1 MEAETKKCPRC
12 GHDNPPY
19 VIYCIKC
26 ETRLAPRQ
34 TIEEPPIEISE
45 EPSDSTEST
54 EDSSPGLTSGS
65 TFAGQYQIIEDLG
78 EGEMGHVYKARDTK
92 ADEEVALKVLKPE
105 IAPDDKSF
113 RRYRKE
119 FKSAHKISHK
129 NVCKL
134 YHLGTSKGIRYITM
148 EYVSGE
154 DLASSMNR
162 LGQFT
167 AGKAIFTAKQICE
180 GLAEGHRLGVI
191 HQNLKPRNIMID
203 QFGNVRI
210 MDFGTLF
217 SQKAAEDTAEG
228 SIEIQ
233 SQYLSPEQAEGQ
245 EADKRSDI
253 YSLGLILYEM
263 LTNMLHSREKIQR
276 SLSEEPQIPGALS
289 QLILKCLDKDK
300 EKRFQSTYDLFSEL
314 TKIETGVSAVGEE
327 ALEEEPVAPKKTT
340 ARFNL
345 QKLLIPGLIVAAAAI
360 IALVVWQFFLVER
373 AGTLPEGKPL
383 LAVMYFENHTGDES
397 LDFWR
402 EMIPEALI
410 ADLNQSKHIDV
421 LSSERL
427 FQILNDLNQLRT
439 RTYSSALLK
448 QVAAQGE
455 ANTIIS
461 GSFAKEGDT
470 FRLQVNLMKAQKEKP
485 FATESELGNGEE
497 SLFTMVDGLTDKI
510 KRNFKLKAEE
520 RAEDIDKDVS
530 QITTNSLEAFKCY
543 LDGRK
548 YHLMG
553 KYRQSIVMMEEA
565 VTIDP
570 EFALAY
576 HSMSES
582 YGNLNL
588 PQERETCFQKVL
600 ELGERLSEKEFY
612 LIQGE
617 YYRESEETYQ
627 EAIEAYTKLLQLYPD
642 HLYGILSLGTIY
654 RSIEELD
661 KALIYFE
668 QYRIYKTEYIPIYFS
683 IADVYMMKG
692 RYEKA
697 EEILR
702 YCLNTFSNQSEI
714 HHFLAFNYICNGLLI
729 FARNELDEAFKLS
742 PRDSH
747 TLYTRG
753 VYNTLTGAFVE
764 AEKEYQ
770 KLLKEKDTAG
780 QYLGLHGLANLSLIK
795 GQNRDSR
802 RYLARIIEISQSLGA
817 AWMESQARSILALR
831 LMIAERPQEALREC
845 NKALDLGSQAKRVDL
860 QRLALHYKGLA
871 YLKINSRT
879 RAQRTAEELK
889 SMIEEGSHQKEM
901 RRYDHLVGMIE
912 LERKNYTNAI
922 EHLETAL
929 SLLPFQSSQWT
940 EAHLLNNQALY
951 IDSLALAH
959 YRAGNL
965 DKAQEIYSQI
975 SQLTT
980 GRLYFEDIYARS
992 FYTLGRIFQRLGSNE
1007 KAEENYNKFLALW
1020 FDADSGI
1027 PEVNDAKRRLL
1038 NFNRT
1043 P

>member
-1 MEAETKKCPRC
+1 VEAETKKCPQC
-12 GHDNPPY
+12 GHDNPPD

-26 ETRLAPRQ
+26 EARLAPRQ
-34 TIEEPPIEISE
+34 TTYEPLIEISE
-45 EPSDSTEST
+45 EPSDSAESAD
-54 EDSSPGLTSGS
+54 DSSTGLTTGS

-78 EGEMGHVYKARDTK
+78 EGEMGHVYKASDTK
-92 ADEEVALKVLKPE
+92 ADEEVALKVLNPE

-119 FKSAHKISHK
+119 FKSASKISHK

-154 DLASSMNR
+154 DLKSSMKR

-167 AGKAIFTAKQICE
+167 PGKAIFTAKQICE

-191 HQNLKPRNIMID
+191 HQNLKPPNIVID

-217 SQKAAEDTAEG
+217 AQKTAEDTAEG
-228 SIEIQ
+228 SIETQ
-233 SQYLSPEQAEGQ
+233 SRYLSPEQAEGW

-253 YSLGLILYEM
+253 YSLGLILYQM
-263 LTNMLHSREKIQR
+263 LTNELPPREEIQR
-276 SLSEEPQIPGALS
+276 SLSEGSQIPGALS

-300 EKRFQSTYDLFSEL
+300 EKRFQNTYDLFSEL
-314 TKIETGVSAVGEE
+314 TKIETGISAVREE
-327 ALEEEPVAPKKTT
+327 VPEEEPVAAEKTS
-340 ARFNL
+340 AKFNL
-345 QKLLIPGLIVAAAAI
+345 RKLLIPGAIVVAAAI

-397 LDFWR
+397 LDIWR

-439 RTYSSALLK
+439 RTYSLDLLK
-448 QVAAQGE
+448 QVASRGE
-455 ANTIIS
+455 ANTIVS
-461 GSFAKEGDT
+461 GSFTKEGET

-485 FATESELGNGEE
+485 FAVESEQGNGEE
-497 SLFTMVDGLTDKI
+497 SLFAMVDGLTEKI
-510 KRNFKLKAEE
+510 KRNFKLKAGE
-520 RAEDIDKDVS
+520 RAEDLDKDVS
-530 QITTNSLEAFKCY
+530 QITTNSLGAFKCY
-543 LDGRK
+543 IDGRK

-553 KYRQSIVMMEEA
+553 EYRQSITMMEEA
-565 VTIDP
+565 VSIDP

-576 HSMSES
+576 QSISES
-582 YGNLNL
+582 YGNLGL
-588 PQERETCFQKVL
+588 SQERETCFQKVL
-600 ELGERLSEKEFY
+600 ELGDRLSEKELY

-617 YYRESEETYQ
+617 YYRESEKTYQ
-627 EAIEAYTKLLQLYPD
+627 EAIKAYTKLLQLYPD
-642 HLYGILSLGTIY
+642 HLFGILSLGTIY

-661 KALIYFE
+661 KALVYFE
-668 QYRIYKTEYIPIYFS
+668 QYRKHKTEQIPIHFS
-683 IADVYMMKG
+683 IADVHMMEG

-702 YCLNTFSNQSEI
+702 YCLNTFSNQSSI
-714 HHFLAFNYICNGLLI
+714 HHFLAFNYIFHGLLV
-729 FARNELDEAFKLS
+729 FARNELDEALKLG
-742 PRDSH
+742 PKDRH
-747 TLYTRG
+747 TLYARG
-753 VYNTLTGAFVE
+753 VYNMLTGSFVE
-764 AEKEYQ
+764 AEQEFQ

-780 QYLGLHGLANLSLIK
+780 QYLGLHGLANLCLIK

-817 AWMESQARSILALR
+817 SWMESQARSILALR
-831 LMIAERPQEALREC
+831 LMIAGRPQDALREC
-845 NKALDLGSQAKRVDL
+845 NKALDLGSQAKRMDL

-871 YLKINSRT
+871 YLKISSRT

-889 SMIEEGSHQKEM
+889 TMIEEGSHQKEM

-912 LERKNYTNAI
+912 LERKNYSNAI

-940 EAHLLNNQALY
+940 EAHLLNNHALY

-992 FYTLGRIFQRLGSNE
+992 FYTLGRIFQRKGDSA
-1007 KAEENYNKFLALW
+1007 KAEENYNKFVALW

-1027 PEVNDAKRRLL
+1027 PELNDAKQRLL
-1038 NFNRT
+1038 NFNRA